1 MTTPWTSCRAA
12 SSTTEPKWWEQL
24 KRNKKIGNQTKTS
37 VNENRRLIKSG
48 KQLISDLNLE
58 DNEKTS
64 IFDLIASENPDF

>member
-1 MTTPWTSCRAA
+1 MDFVD
-12 SSTTEPKWWEQL
+12 KL